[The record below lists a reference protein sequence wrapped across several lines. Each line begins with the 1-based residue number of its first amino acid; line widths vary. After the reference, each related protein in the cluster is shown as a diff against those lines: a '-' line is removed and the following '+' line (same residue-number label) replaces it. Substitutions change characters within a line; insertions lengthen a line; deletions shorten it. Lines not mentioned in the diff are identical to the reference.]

1 VRSKDIDL
9 YTGMREGQLIIS
21 GEGVP
26 EEQRRQ
32 SVIILEANKPMKWY
46 DYPKGFLSALF

>member
-1 VRSKDIDL
+1 MRSKDIDL

-26 EEQRRQ
+26 EERRRQ
-32 SVIILEANKPMKWY
+32 SVMSLEANKSMKWY
-46 DYPKGFLSALF
+46 DYPKSFLTALF

>member
-32 SVIILEANKPMKWY
+32 SVMSLEVNKPMKWY